1 MSVIVAHVRPGQ
13 RQQLAAAAAG
23 LERGNDDV
31 LQVGRGV
38 LEEPLLFI
46 PVQSTM
52 ARSLG
57 GTVHLHDRH
66 AEALERAVVNVAF
79 NDGPVEQVPEAPQ
92 NPIRADV
99 TALCAWLPSRQRT
112 ARSFQ
117 VGLCDLRENLFA
129 ESNRSSVRSRDF
141 DALSSAT
148 SLQDYANIATSS
160 NISVTGKA
168 FDDSVNQLSDDLE
181 SSSGP

>member
-1 MSVIVAHVRPGQ
+1 PGQ
-13 RQQLAAAAAG
+13 RQQLATTATR
-23 LERGNDDV
+23 LEGGNDDV
-31 LQVGRGV
+31 LQVRGGV
-38 LEEPLLFI
+38 LEESLLFI

-57 GTVHLHDRH
+57 GTIHLHDRH

-141 DALSSAT
+141 DALSSGEVIFHDFAA
-148 SLQDYANIATSS
+148 LGAAARLPHVLLLVLLNDVVQREVLVDRGCP
-160 NISVTGKA
+160 VRC
-168 FDDSVNQLSDDLE
+168 
-181 SSSGP
+181 